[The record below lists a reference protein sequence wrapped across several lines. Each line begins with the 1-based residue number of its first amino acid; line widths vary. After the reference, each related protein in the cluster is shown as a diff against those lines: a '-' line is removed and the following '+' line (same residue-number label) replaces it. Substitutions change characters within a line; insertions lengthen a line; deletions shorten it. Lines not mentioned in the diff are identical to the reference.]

1 MDCLRVRQKEYRGE
15 MAFYDLEYVDL
26 LKEYEGKLVIDW
38 GKSTRMWHQK
48 AVTDKPI
55 VEIASKNPET
65 FLSALKASSYP
76 LTS

>member
-1 MDCLRVRQKEYRGE
+1 MALCLMCRMYARFGLPACEAKEYRGE
-15 MAFYDLEYVDL
+15 MAFYDLEYVEL

-55 VEIASKNPET
+55 DSR
-65 FLSALKASSYP
+65 LRL
-76 LTS
+76 L